1 MTLKRNRS
9 KGKYWYDDIKPNGAK
24 YPTYRRN
31 IVHPGGVSR
40 PVQAKSH
47 KAWQLKCIQLFI
59 DGKSDAATKDY
70 QKATFAEMF
79 PRYLKLVEKKRAVG
93 TYVKI
98 KGLFDRYIL
107 PRFKSQVISGTLTE
121 ELHEFADTL
130 TKEKGAFVTTEVF
143 KVLSP
148 FMKWCKHQTVEVSII
163 NMLYK
168 TNKKIAFIINS
179 KSYRSLIQQ
188 RF

>member
-31 IVHPGGVSR
+31 IVHPDGVSR

-79 PRYLKLVEKKRAVG
+79 PRYLKLVEEKRTVG

-98 KGLFDRYIL
+98 KGLFNRYIL

-121 ELHEFADTL
+121 ELQEFADTL
-130 TKEKGAFVTTEVF
+130 TKEKGAFVTKEVF

-148 FMKWCKHQTVEVSII
+148 FMKWCKKQKCFQSPC
-163 NMLYK
+163 LLP
-168 TNKKIAFIINS
+168 NK
-179 KSYRSLIQQ
+179 R
-188 RF
+188 